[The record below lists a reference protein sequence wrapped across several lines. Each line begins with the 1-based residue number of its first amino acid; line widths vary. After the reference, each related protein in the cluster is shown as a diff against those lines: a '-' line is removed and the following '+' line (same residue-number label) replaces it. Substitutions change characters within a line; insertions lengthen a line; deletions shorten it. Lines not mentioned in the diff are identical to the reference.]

1 MNIEELKKQD
11 WFYDVG
17 YDEYQRPVIYV
28 HYMNVDIIDYIHN
41 QYKNV
46 LIHFASYKLASKDKY
61 VNCIDLEP
69 ITEKDPLAELLSSFD
84 RLRLM
89 YDKNLLE
96 NIFYEVHD
104 GKNSI
109 TEYSAMVPQLREE
122 MEKLYHIYGFD
133 VLYEELSLIK

>member
-1 MNIEELKKQD
+1 
-11 WFYDVG
+11 
-17 YDEYQRPVIYV
+17 
-28 HYMNVDIIDYIHN
+28 
-41 QYKNV
+41 
-46 LIHFASYKLASKDKY
+46 
-61 VNCIDLEP
+61 
-69 ITEKDPLAELLSSFD
+69 
-84 RLRLM
+84 M